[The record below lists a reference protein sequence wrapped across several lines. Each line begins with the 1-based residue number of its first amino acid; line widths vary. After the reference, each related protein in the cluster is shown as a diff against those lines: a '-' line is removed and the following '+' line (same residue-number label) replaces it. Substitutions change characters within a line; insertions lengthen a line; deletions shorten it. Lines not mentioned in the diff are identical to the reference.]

1 MENLHIS
8 DNKDKETVNRRQFLI
23 RAGKAGISVADACS
37 VRYYFYDPASSGILI
52 RQAKVAR
59 LCFAAGAAKVI
70 VTDNPINDP
79 RRDTNDSRMKQTFLK
94 IKKVSRKGR
103 KDRKAAGN

>member
-37 VRYYFYDPASSGILI
+37 VRYCFYDPAVPVPSSD
-52 RQAKVAR
+52 RQKSQCCV
-59 LCFAAGAAKVI
+59 LLPEPPK
-70 VTDNPINDP
+70 
-79 RRDTNDSRMKQTFLK
+79 
-94 IKKVSRKGR
+94 
-103 KDRKAAGN
+103 